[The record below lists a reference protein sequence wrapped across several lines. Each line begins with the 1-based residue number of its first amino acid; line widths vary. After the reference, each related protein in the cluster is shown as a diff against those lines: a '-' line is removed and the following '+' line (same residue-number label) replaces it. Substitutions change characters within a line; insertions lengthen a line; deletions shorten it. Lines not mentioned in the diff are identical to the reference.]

1 MNPYLLPMIGIA
13 VIYFAIVIANERWDL
28 FRGDRFAS
36 PGMKYLAYGW
46 LGLLFLLLTVLV
58 TGGALHTPTPRE
70 IAATPFWSLFILHI
84 ILVIFL
90 WGWWLM
96 TQRPPLREFL
106 NIRRE
111 GVGQATMAG
120 FAIGIGGWIV
130 TLVIAAAVVS
140 LLSAAGFMPKDL
152 KPSPMIPWMAAL
164 PLWKKGLIVLSA
176 MTIEEAFFR
185 GFLQKRVGL
194 LASTALFA
202 IAHSGFGQPFLL
214 VGVSVISLVIG
225 FTFYRTKNLIPG
237 IIAHGVFDAVQLFV
251 VIPAAFRLSG
261 LGG

>member
-28 FRGDRFAS
+28 FRCDRFAS
-36 PGMKYLAYGW
+36 PAMKYLAYAW
-46 LGLLFLLLTVLV
+46 LGVLFLLLTVLV
-58 TGGALHTPTPRE
+58 TGGALHTPTPKE
-70 IAATPFWSLFILHI
+70 IAATPFWSVFILHI

-90 WGWWLM
+90 AGWWLM
-96 TQRPPLREFL
+96 SGRPPLREFL

-111 GVGQATMAG
+111 RTGEAAMAG

-130 TLVIAAAVVS
+130 TLVVAAAVVS
-140 LLSAAGFMPKDL
+140 ILNAAGFMPKDL

-164 PLWKKGLIVLSA
+164 PLWKKGLVVLSA

-185 GFLQKRVGL
+185 GFLQKRV
-194 LASTALFA
+194 
-202 IAHSGFGQPFLL
+202 HSGFGQPFLL
-214 VGVSVISLVIG
+214 VGVTVISLVIG
-225 FTFYRTKNLIPG
+225 FAFYRTKNLIPG
-237 IIAHGVFDAVQLFV
+237 VIAHGVFDAVQLFV

-261 LGG
+261 IGG